1 MKTILAL
8 GSHFDDIE
16 FGCGGTLIRHRDNGD
31 EIYLAITHANDPR
44 GGSTPEVRKLE
55 QNKSSEILRVKKTI
69 LFDESWTTEYKVEIL
84 DKIKSD
90 ILYFQFENDFHQH
103 HLETSKIGFAVS
115 RRIQT
120 KTLRYISQ
128 SSHSYYPNYLN
139 VIDIEQKK
147 KLVSVFKSQNGRQPK
162 FMEIMEAQNRFF
174 GSLIPGRDHYAE
186 GFVLFREV
194 NIL

>member
-1 MKTILAL
+1 MKTILCL

-16 FGCGGTLIRHRDNGD
+16 FGCGGSLIKHRDAGD
-31 EIYLAITHANDPR
+31 QIYLAITHANDPL
-44 GGSTPEVRKLE
+44 GGDIKTRKLE
-55 QNKSSEILRVKKTI
+55 QEESSKILGAYRTI
-69 LFDESWTTEYKVEIL
+69 TFRQETTIEYKVSRL
-84 DKIKSD
+84 DEVKPD

-103 HLETSKIGFAVS
+103 HLETSKIGFAVA

-174 GSLIPGRDHYAE
+174 GSLIPGNGHYAE
-186 GFVLFREV
+186 AFVLFREV
-194 NIL
+194 NL